1 MQRYDSIVI
10 GTGQSGPSL
19 ARRLTDAGHTVAVI
33 ERKFFGGTCVNTGC
47 TPTKTLV
54 ASAYAAHLARR
65 ATEFGVTIPGQITV
79 DMKAVKARKD
89 YVLGLSREGIELSLK
104 NLKGCTVYQGHGR
117 FTGPKS
123 VAVGDQTLEAD
134 RIFINVGGRALVP
147 PIEGLDRVDYLT
159 NSSMLDVDDLPPHLV
174 ILGGSYIGLELA
186 QIYRRFGSEVTVIEL
201 APRLIARED
210 EDVSLAVGDIL
221 RGEGIDIRVDT
232 KVVGVA
238 RHGNGVAVDVIHDG
252 AHSQIVGSHLLLAI
266 GRRPNTDDLG
276 LDIAGIAVDERGFIK
291 VDDKLCTNVSGVW
304 AMGDCNGRGAFT
316 HTSYNDFEIIAAN
329 ILDQGE
335 RRVSDRITA
344 YALYTDPPL
353 GRVGMTE
360 ADVRGSGKPALM
372 GTLAMANVSRAFEK
386 GETLGFMKILVDK
399 ETKKFLGASFLGLSG
414 DELVHSILDL
424 MYAGAPYTVLQR
436 AVHIHPTVSEF
447 IPVLIGNLKEL
458 TDAIRAG
465 QADSD
470 SDRARA

>member
-1 MQRYDSIVI
+1 MQKYDSIVI

-19 ARRLTDAGHTVAVI
+19 ARRLVGAGQSVAVV
-33 ERKFFGGTCVNTGC
+33 ERGFFGGTCVNTGC

-65 ATEFGVTIPGQITV
+65 AAEFGVTIAGPVTV
-79 DMKAVKARKD
+79 DMKAIKARKE
-89 YVLGLSREGIELSLK
+89 YVLGLSRNGVERSLK
-104 NLKGCTVYQGHGR
+104 ALKGCTVYEGHGR
-117 FTGPKS
+117 FTSPNS
-123 VAVGDQTLEAD
+123 VEVGDQILEAD

-147 PIEGLDRVDYLT
+147 PIAGLDQVEYLT
-159 NSSMLDVDDLPPHLV
+159 NSTMLELDHLPPHLV
-174 ILGGSYIGLELA
+174 ILGGSYIGLEFS

-210 EDVSLAVGDIL
+210 EDVSLTVADIL
-221 RGEGIDIRVDT
+221 RGEGIDVRVDT
-232 KVVGVA
+232 EVVDVA
-238 RHGNGVAVDVIHDG
+238 RHGNGIAVDVVHDG
-252 AHSQIVGSHLLLAI
+252 AHSQIIGTHLLLAI

-276 LDIAGIAVDERGFIK
+276 LDRAGIAVDDRGFIK
-291 VDDKLCTNVSGVW
+291 VDDELRTSASGVW

-329 ILDQGE
+329 ILDQGN
-335 RRVSDRITA
+335 RRVSDRIAA

-353 GRVGMTE
+353 GRVGATE
-360 ADVRGSGKPALM
+360 AEVRRSGKPALIA
-372 GTLAMANVSRAFEK
+372 TLTMENVGRAFEK

-399 ETKKFLGASFLGLSG
+399 ESRKFLGASFLGLSG
-414 DELVHSILDL
+414 DELVHSVLDL
-424 MYAGAPYTVLQR
+424 MYAGAPCSVLQK

-458 TDAIRAG
+458 H
-465 QADSD
+465 
-470 SDRARA
+470 

>member
-1 MQRYDSIVI
+1 MQHHDAIII

-19 ARRLTDAGHTVAVI
+19 AHRLVAAGQSVAVI

-54 ASAYAAHLARR
+54 ASAYAAHMARR
-65 ATEFGVTIPGQITV
+65 GADFGVKIPGDIVV

-89 YVLGLSREGIELSLK
+89 YVSGLSRNGVERSLK
-104 NLKGCTVYQGHGR
+104 SLKGCTVYEGHGR
-117 FTGPKS
+117 FISPKS
-123 VAVGDQTLEAD
+123 VAVGDRMLEAD

-147 PIEGLDRVDYLT
+147 PIKGLGDVEYFT
-159 NSSMLDVDDLPPHLV
+159 NSSMMDVDYLPSHLV
-174 ILGGSYIGLELA
+174 ILGGSYIGLEFA
-186 QIYRRFGSEVTVIEL
+186 QMYRRFGSEVTVIEL

-210 EDVSLAVGDIL
+210 EDVSAAVADIL
-221 RGEGIDIRVDT
+221 QREGIDVHVDT

-238 RHGNGVAVDVIHDG
+238 RHGNGVAVDVARG
-252 AHSQIVGSHLLLAI
+252 GTTSQIVGSHLLLAI

-276 LDIAGIAVDERGFIK
+276 LDKAGIAVDERGYITT
-291 VDDKLCTNVSGVW
+291 DDELRTNVPGVW

-316 HTSYNDFEIIAAN
+316 HTSYNDFEIVAAN
-329 ILDQGE
+329 ILDRD
-335 RRVSDRITA
+335 RRRASDRIAA

-360 ADVRGSGKPALM
+360 TEVRRSGKPALIA
-372 GTLAMANVSRAFEK
+372 TLAMERVSRAFEK
-386 GETLGFMKILVDK
+386 SETLGFMKILVDK
-399 ETKKFLGASFLGLSG
+399 ESKKILGASFLGLSG
-414 DELVHSILDL
+414 DEIVHSILNL

-458 TDAIRAG
+458 H
-465 QADSD
+465 
-470 SDRARA
+470 

>member
-1 MQRYDSIVI
+1 MQHHDAIII

-19 ARRLTDAGHTVAVI
+19 ARRLVAAGQNVAVI

-54 ASAYAAHLARR
+54 ASAYTAHMARR
-65 ATEFGVTIPGQITV
+65 AADFGVKIEGNIKV

-89 YVLGLSREGIELSLK
+89 YVLGLSRNGVERSLK
-104 NLKGCTVYQGHGR
+104 NLEGCTVYEGHGR
-117 FTGPKS
+117 FIAPKS
-123 VAVGDQTLEAD
+123 VSVGDQALDAD

-147 PIEGLDRVDYLT
+147 PIKGLDQVDYFTNSSLLDVDYL
-159 NSSMLDVDDLPPHLV
+159 PPDLV
-174 ILGGSYIGLELA
+174 ILGGSYIGLEFA
-186 QIYRRFGSEVTVIEL
+186 QIFRRFGANVTVIEL

-210 EDVSLAVGDIL
+210 VDVSAAVANIL
-221 RGEGIDIRVDT
+221 QSEGIDVRVNT

-238 RHGNGVAVDVIHDG
+238 KKGNGIAVDVIQDG
-252 AHSQIVGSHLLLAI
+252 VAKQVAGSHLLLAI

-276 LDIAGIAVDERGFIK
+276 LDKADIALDDRGFIK
-291 VDDKLCTNVSGVW
+291 VDDELRANAPGVW

-329 ILDQGE
+329 ILDND
-335 RRVSDRITA
+335 RRRASDRITA
-344 YALYTDPPL
+344 YALFTDPPL

-360 ADVRGSGKPALM
+360 AEVRRSGRPALI
-372 GTLAMANVSRAFEK
+372 AMLMMEDISRAFEK

-399 ETKKFLGASFLGLSG
+399 DSKQILGASFLGLSG
-414 DELVHSILDL
+414 DEIVHSILDL
-424 MYAGAPYTVLQR
+424 MYAKAPYTVLQK

-447 IPVLIGNLKEL
+447 IPVMIGDLKEL
-458 TDAIRAG
+458 H
-465 QADSD
+465 
-470 SDRARA
+470 